1 MEKMEKVAAET
12 YGVIRAIK
20 SAVILIAED
29 SKDKEIAARLN
40 SLVED
45 IHSYSRKLKTEN
57 IIPNSGIDFGKEQ
70 LSELNRK
77 VYNLTD

>member
-1 MEKMEKVAAET
+1 MKKWQNVAAEN
-12 YGVIRAIK
+12 YGIIRAIK
-20 SAVILIAED
+20 GAVILIAED
-29 SKDKEIAARLN
+29 SKDKEIASRLN
-40 SLVED
+40 ILAEE

-57 IIPNSGIDFGKEQ
+57 IIPNSGIDFGKKQ